1 MDKVIKPKAKKHYV
15 NNKDLYAAM
24 VEFKAKVNE
33 AKEEGKQKP
42 RIPHYI
48 GESIMKI
55 STHLAYR
62 PNFANYTFREEM
74 ISDGIEN
81 CLLYINNFDPAKS
94 QNPFAYFTQIIYFA
108 FIRRIQKEKKHL
120 YTKYAAIEYANIMG
134 ETSDNQA
141 GDTGHNT
148 DIKYGEWS
156 REQME
161 KFMGDFEASKG
172 IKRGKKE
179 KVEPAEIVGAVVE
192 AIITDEIDSK

>member
-1 MDKVIKPKAKKHYV
+1 
-15 NNKDLYAAM
+15 M
-24 VEFKAKVNE
+24 VEYKKIVNE
-33 AKEEGKQKP
+33 AKEAGKQNP
-42 RIPHYI
+42 RIPNYV
-48 GESIMKI
+48 GECIMKI
-55 STHLAYR
+55 ATHLAYR

-81 CLLYINNFDPAKS
+81 CLLYINNFNPDKY

-134 ETSDNQA
+134 ETSDSQT
-141 GDTGHNT
+141 GDRSNYDT

-156 REQME
+156 QEQME
-161 KFMGDFEASKG
+161 KFMLDFEVSKN

-179 KVEPAEIVGAVVE
+179 TIVGTTHDVV
-192 AIITDEIDSK
+192 IVDEIAK

>member
-134 ETSDNQA
+134 ETSDNQT

-161 KFMGDFEASKG
+161 KFMGDFETSQG

-179 KVEPAEIVGAVVE
+179 KIEPAEIIGTVVE

>member
-33 AKEEGKQKP
+33 AKEQGKQKP

-156 REQME
+156 KEQME

-179 KVEPAEIVGAVVE
+179 KTEPAEIIGTVVE
-192 AIITDEIDSK
+192 AIITDEIVK

>member
-1 MDKVIKPKAKKHYV
+1 MNKVIKPKSKKHYV

-24 VEFKAKVNE
+24 VEFKNLVNE
-33 AKEEGKQKP
+33 AKETGKQNP
-42 RIPHYI
+42 RIPHYV

-55 STHLAYR
+55 ATHLAYR

-134 ETSDNQA
+134 ETSDSQE
-141 GDTGHNT
+141 GDRSNNYDT

-156 REQME
+156 KEQME
-161 KFMGDFEASKG
+161 KFMGDFETSKG

-179 KVEPAEIVGAVVE
+179 VVKEKEVVKDAE
-192 AIITDEIDSK
+192 

>member
-1 MDKVIKPKAKKHYV
+1 MNKPVKKKTHYV
-15 NNKDLYAAM
+15 NNQDLYAAM
-24 VEFKAKVNE
+24 VEYKSLVTTA
-33 AKEEGKQKP
+33 ASSGKQPP

-48 GESIMKI
+48 GECIMKI
-55 STHLAYR
+55 ATHLAYR

-134 ETSDNQA
+134 ETSENQD
-141 GDTGHNT
+141 GDRSNNYDT

-156 REQME
+156 KEQME
-161 KFMGDFEASKG
+161 KFMADFEASKG
-172 IKRGKKE
+172 IKRGSKK
-179 KVEPAEIVGAVVE
+179 ATA
-192 AIITDEIDSK
+192 

>member
-1 MDKVIKPKAKKHYV
+1 MTIIKPKKKVHYV

-24 VEFKAKVNE
+24 VEYKNLVKQA
-33 AKEEGKQKP
+33 AEENKQAP
-42 RIPHYI
+42 RIPNYI
-48 GESIMKI
+48 GECIMKI
-55 STHLAYR
+55 ATHLAYR
-62 PNFANYTFREEM
+62 PNFANYTFRDEM

-81 CLLYINNFDPAKS
+81 VLLYINNFDPAKS
-94 QNPFAYFTQIIYFA
+94 TNPFAYFTQIIYFA

-134 ETSDNQA
+134 ETADKQA

-156 REQME
+156 KEQME
-161 KFMGDFEASKG
+161 KFMLDFETSKN

-179 KVEPAEIVGAVVE
+179 KVEPGEIIVAAVE
-192 AIITDEIDSK
+192 AIITEEIDNK

>member
-179 KVEPAEIVGAVVE
+179 KVEPAEIIGTVVE
-192 AIITDEIDSK
+192 AIITDEIINT

>member
-1 MDKVIKPKAKKHYV
+1 MAKAKTHYV

-24 VEFKAKVNE
+24 VEYKKLVNE
-33 AKEEGKQKP
+33 AKESNKQSP

-48 GESIMKI
+48 GECIMKI
-55 STHLAYR
+55 ATHLAYR

-134 ETSDNQA
+134 ETSESQD
-141 GDTGHNT
+141 GDRSHDT

-156 REQME
+156 KEQME
-161 KFMGDFEASKG
+161 KFMADFESSKN
-172 IKRGKKE
+172 IRRGKK
-179 KVEPAEIVGAVVE
+179 V
-192 AIITDEIDSK
+192 DNSKTA

>member
-24 VEFKAKVNE
+24 VEFKAKVNQ
-33 AKEEGKQKP
+33 AKEEGKEKP

-55 STHLAYR
+55 ATHLAYR

-134 ETSDNQA
+134 ETSDNQV

-156 REQME
+156 KEQME

-179 KVEPAEIVGAVVE
+179 KAEPAEIVGAVVE
-192 AIITDEIDSK
+192 AIITDDV